1 MINHYE
7 SVKERVVDGANGAY
21 VRWLISPRTGAK
33 NFAMRYFR
41 IEPDGSSPLHSHPYE
56 HEIFVLK
63 GNGKLRVDK
72 DVHEISQGNFYLID
86 NNLVHQFTNTGD
98 TDLEFLCMIPIREDN
113 IPAEE
118 KKF

>member
-1 MINHYE
+1 MVDHYE
-7 SVKERVVDGANGAY
+7 SIKERAVDGADGVY
-21 VRWLISPRTGAK
+21 IRWLISPRTGAK

-41 IEPDGSSPLHSHPYE
+41 IEPDGSSLLHSHPYE

-63 GNGKLRVDK
+63 GNGKLRLDK
-72 DVHEISQGNFYLID
+72 GVYEISQGSFCLID
-86 NNLVHQFTNTGD
+86 SNLMHQFTNAGD
-98 TDLEFLCMIPIREDN
+98 TDLEFLCTIPIREDN